1 MRCVLRSGDSSGNKM
16 PDIEP
21 WIALSTIPEIG
32 HITFRKLL
40 SVYGKPEAVFDAP
53 VEELA
58 GIEGV
63 SERKARNIKGF
74 SDWKLIKAQLRKL
87 DDLGVSVVT
96 CMDGGYPSMLKQTEG
111 APAILYIKGSIKD
124 EDRFAIAVVGSRKPT
139 HYGRFVTEK
148 FSTELAES
156 GFTIVSGMA
165 RGIDTVAHVSAIK
178 SGNRTIAVLG
188 SGIDIPYP
196 PENRDLMKRA
206 ADSGCVVSEF
216 SLGTKPLKDNF
227 PARNRLISG
236 LSLGVLVVEATANS
250 GSLITAGYAL
260 EQNREVFAVPGN
272 INSLNSSGTN
282 DLIKKGAKLI
292 QSSDD
297 IIGELAP
304 MLKGYVRT
312 KEKAKIEMTVEEETL
327 CGMLTGE
334 PVHIDNI
341 TRGLAMPPSK
351 ALNLLLGLEL
361 KGVVRQADGKRFY
374 LTQG

>member
-1 MRCVLRSGDSSGNKM
+1 M

-53 VEELA
+53 VEELVC
-58 GIEGV
+58 IEGV

-139 HYGRFVTEK
+139 HYGRFVAEK

-178 SGNRTIAVLG
+178 SGSRTIAVLG

-312 KEKAKIEMTVEEETL
+312 KEKEKIEMTVEEETL